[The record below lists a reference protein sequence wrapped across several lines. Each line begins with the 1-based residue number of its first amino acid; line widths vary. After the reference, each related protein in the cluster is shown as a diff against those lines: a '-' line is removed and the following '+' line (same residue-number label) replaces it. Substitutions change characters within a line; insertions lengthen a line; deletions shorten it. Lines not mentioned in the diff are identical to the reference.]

1 MKREI
6 LKPIIGG
13 VLLLTI
19 LGCLAYKE
27 GKIKKQEY
35 QTSDVEVVLSLED
48 KVENNTL
55 WCGTFNLIW
64 NDLKEQLAK
73 QDIVFTPQPEIVKN
87 LNKGTFTTE
96 NLNENNYIKKYG
108 PFTFSFKK
116 EIEEEIQKKFNEN
129 SDILDDFAWM
139 DEPTED
145 NFFYAMLKKEFHFP
159 KVFTKLEK
167 GTFKNTKNVNYFG
180 IDSTTD
186 TQVYEQI
193 EVLYYNGKED
203 FGVQLLTKE
212 NEEIF
217 LIRGIEEN
225 TFKEIWEKIKTKEKE
240 YIGSKSFQSGDTLKV
255 PYLNLKIK
263 KEFTELEQKDFYF
276 ANGEKYYIDKALQ
289 TISFEL
295 NEQGGKIKNEAGMSV
310 KNESA
315 METTNRK
322 FHFDDDFVIFLKEKD
337 KKLPYFAAKIE
348 DIEKFS

>member
-1 MKREI
+1 MKKEI

-27 GKIKKQEY
+27 GKIKRQEY

-73 QDIVFTPQPEIVKN
+73 QDIVFTPQPEIVNN

-116 EIEEEIQKKFNEN
+116 EIEEEIQKKFNEK

-145 NFFYAMLKKEFHFP
+145 YFFYAMLKKEFYFP

-180 IDSTTD
+180 INSETSEEVYS
-186 TQVYEQI
+186 QVK
-193 EVLYYNGKED
+193 VLYYKNEKD
-203 FGVQLLTKE
+203 FAVKLITNEGEEVLLA
-212 NEEIF
+212 
-217 LIRGIEEN
+217 RGIEKT
-225 TFKEIWEKIKTKEKE
+225 TFKEIWEDLEEKSKTE
-240 YIGSKSFQSGDTLKV
+240 SRSFTKGDTLKIPV
-255 PYLNLKIK
+255 LNLKIK
-263 KEFTELEQKDFYF
+263 KEFTELENKDFNF
-276 ANGEKYYIDKALQ
+276 SDGKEYYIEKALQ
-289 TISFEL
+289 TISLEL
-295 NEQGGKIKNEAGMSV
+295 NEKGGKIKSEAGMLV
-310 KNESA
+310 KDNSGIGIA
-315 METTNRK
+315 HRK